1 MAPRTPLWD
10 NRDNAARPRRTLLV
24 TAPAWGDR
32 PGDGKGPTTLTREAA
47 MGSGLIDPRWDR
59 SSPNPHAK
67 PSARPAGGIIDER
80 NGEKVRAPLLFIPF
94 QPQDL

>member
-32 PGDGKGPTTLTREAA
+32 PGDGKSPITLTREAA

-67 PSARPAGGIIDER
+67 PSARLVGGIIQER
-80 NGEKVRAPLLFIPF
+80 ERGTNSHQQARKEPPNWF
-94 QPQDL
+94 